1 MPVFVLIAVCFL
13 SGILLRHFKKLP
25 ENTHFVLNN
34 FIIYVSLPALI
45 IKSLRTIPMTGI
57 YFSAALM
64 PWLIF
69 FGAVFFFLLL
79 ERFKVIERQTT
90 IALILTAGL
99 GNTSFVG
106 FPVIEALYGKQFI
119 PVGVII
125 DEMGTFLVM
134 CLVAIPLADFL
145 RIREFNLHKAIKDL
159 VLFPPMIALVL
170 AFLFQV
176 WRPPEVVFSVSERLG
191 DTLAPL
197 ALISVGFQWQMSE
210 MKQLTKQISLG
221 LGYKLLL
228 APLLTL
234 FVYSLFTY
242 NTELKKIVMLEAAMG
257 PMITGGIIAIQ
268 KNIQPKLVAAM
279 LSVGIPLSLLTSLV
293 VKLIFR

>member
-145 RIREFNLHKAIKDL
+145 RIGEFNLHKAIKDL